1 MPQLLPLS
9 RAARLVGVSRGEL
22 QKRIRADQLQTFEG
36 QVRVSDLM
44 RVFPDV
50 QLEDST
56 QIERVRHI
64 RESAVPRFDDEVELP
79 PAEVLAQRLTS
90 LSKDLTEARMEV
102 ASYADMVEELRGRI
116 EALDDEAAAGLVRW
130 LDDALE
136 NREQPSA
143 RRAEILSRDTFLRLI
158 SAHVKLLPS
167 GREFLLNGKETILE
181 AALKAG
187 ASPRYGCTSGAC
199 GSCKARL
206 VGGEI
211 LKVREHRY
219 TISRTEQNLGYFL
232 MCSCTAV
239 SDVTVEAGEARA
251 PADIPEQRIRAAV
264 KRITALGEGV
274 KALFLRTPQ
283 DKRLRFLAGQSVRLS
298 AEGLEPVELPL
309 ASCPCDGQYLEFHL
323 HSAGRSGLHEALFSR
338 AITPGYSME
347 VVGPE
352 GDFALADVH
361 DEAMILLSHGVG
373 FGPIKSIVE
382 NAIAVE
388 EVPAI
393 HLHCMTDPGDSPYM
407 ENRCRS
413 WSDALDRLSYTL
425 GELDLTLD
433 VEERLAALEVLMDD
447 LPTLAES
454 QLYAAGP
461 PAFVETVEALVARHE
476 LDGARVR
483 TLVVHTQ

>member
-1 MPQLLPLS
+1 MPQLLPVS

-22 QKRIRADQLQTFEG
+22 QKRIRADQLRTFEG

-44 RVFPDV
+44 RAFPDV

-56 QIERVRHI
+56 QIERVRNI
-64 RESAVPRFDDEVELP
+64 RESAMPRFDDDVELP

-102 ASYADMVEELRGRI
+102 ASYADLVAELRARLV
-116 EALDDEAAAGLVRW
+116 ELDHPESRALLNW
-130 LDDALE
+130 LDHAME

-167 GREFLLNGKETILE
+167 GREFLLDGKETILE

-187 ASPRYGCTSGAC
+187 ASPRYGCTSGSC

-206 VGGEI
+206 VAGEI

-219 TISRTEQNLGYFL
+219 NISRTEQNLGYFL

-239 SDVTVEAGEARA
+239 SDVTVEAGEARS
-251 PADIPEQRIRAAV
+251 PGDIPAQRIRATV
-264 KRITALGEGV
+264 KRVTALGDGV

-283 DKRLRFLAGQSVRLS
+283 DQRLRFLAGQSVRLS
-298 AEGLEPVELPL
+298 ADGLDPVELPL

-323 HSAGRSGLHEALFSR
+323 QSNGGSGLHEALFSR
-338 AITPGYSME
+338 AITPGYSMDVE
-347 VVGPE
+347 GPL
-352 GDFALADVH
+352 GDFALADEH
-361 DEAMILLSHGVG
+361 DQAMILLSHGVG
-373 FGPIKSIVE
+373 FGPIKSVVE
-382 NAIAVE
+382 NAIAVQE
-388 EVPAI
+388 TPSI
-393 HLHCMTDPGDSPYM
+393 HLHCTSDPGETPYM

-413 WSDALDRLSYTL
+413 WSDALDHLSYTL
-425 GELDLTLD
+425 GELDLERGL
-433 VEERLAALEVLMDD
+433 EERRADLEALMDD
-447 LPTLAES
+447 LPTLADS
-454 QLYAAGP
+454 QVYAAGP
-461 PAFVETVEALVARHE
+461 QAFVDAVRALAERHE
-476 LDGARVR
+476 LEASRLR
-483 TLVVHTQ
+483 TLVVRTQ